1 MAAPDSSSA
10 LDDPAGQPMV
20 TGVGVVTPW
29 GMGAGTHVI
38 CAEPASPPSPS
49 DDGRWLVADEVL
61 APGARRVAQHGGDRA
76 ALLAVPALRLAAEE
90 AGIDLPQ
97 LDPAR
102 VGLVLGSAFAAL
114 TDMLQFA
121 GEVRKQT
128 PRFVSPLHFPHTVG
142 NYAAGALARALK
154 INGPNLTF
162 GHGAQA
168 GLRAVV
174 EAAALLRA
182 GWANVMF
189 AGGVD
194 TINAELL
201 TGLVDSGRVACAG
214 PFANQPTEGACL
226 LCLEPVSH
234 ARARQAEPLASLR
247 APSDA
252 TGAVALSANLC
263 GRRDSDEEEVET
275 LRQQVGSSEK
285 FRVILSSRHVQ
296 GNAFAASCA
305 GQVALGVHALQHTGC
320 PAWDADHTA
329 ADVRQVRPAGSAEPA
344 GEVLV
349 VAPAEANTERT
360 ALLLSKA

>member
-1 MAAPDSSSA
+1 MAEEDPSSA
-10 LDDPAGQPMV
+10 LDDPAKQPV
-20 TGVGVVTPW
+20 ITGVGVVTPW
-29 GMGAGTHVI
+29 GMGAGAHVP
-38 CAEPASPPSPS
+38 CAEPEAPPLPT

-76 ALLAVPALRLAAEE
+76 ALLAIPALRFAAEE
-90 AGIDLPQ
+90 AGIDLAQ

-142 NYAAGALARALK
+142 NYAAGAVARALK

-162 GHGAQA
+162 GHGPQA
-168 GLRAVV
+168 GLHAVV

-182 GWANVMF
+182 GWADVMF

-194 TINAELL
+194 TIDAELL
-201 TGLVDSGRVACAG
+201 TGLVDSGRVKCAG
-214 PFANQPTEGACL
+214 PFANQPAEGACL
-226 LCLEPVSH
+226 LCLETASH
-234 ARARQAEPLASLR
+234 ARARQAAPLASLR
-247 APSDA
+247 ASSAAVGP
-252 TGAVALSANLC
+252 VALSASLC

-275 LRQQVGSSEK
+275 LRQQVGSSEE
-285 FRVILSSRHVQ
+285 FRVMLSSRHLQ

-305 GQVALGVHALQHTGC
+305 GQVALGLHALQHTDC

-329 ADVRQVRPAGSAEPA
+329 AAVRQVRPAGSAESV
-344 GEVLV
+344 GDVLAA
-349 VAPAEANTERT
+349 APVEANTERV
-360 ALLLSKA
+360 ALLLRRP